1 MKKRLVLALESA
13 PTKAK
18 KLTLPASWN
27 DRRCDALRR
36 LAAEKLGCTG
46 AVELRVGARALGD
59 DEPIGAIPDGALVVA
74 RDVAEA
80 PLALFCVRRDG
91 RAWPGRGRAIQ
102 QSPAFYGMAADA
114 DAYLEAALPGAVFL
128 VGATAL
134 EAHAAAWRR
143 VADLGETQVAVV
155 VERGAFFASPRWREG
170 VAALVA
176 EARQRGEN
184 FRALSLVFALGDGA
198 LGPAPEPCGGSPGYV
213 LTPLGARAALAHCD
227 ARTPHEAL
235 FSGSGG
241 VYASRRAILDFGDV
255 EREGPGAPPPPI
267 SSSSQRALALALLEA
282 GHFATPE
289 GTDARLAVAAA
300 MAVDRKHFLERAPFY
315 EDRPC
320 YLGWTTVS
328 APSSHCRAA
337 AALLPALE
345 DVPGARV
352 LDVGAGSGYVAAL
365 LGALAAAGGGR
376 PTCVALEV
384 SEELAAR
391 AAANARRALDAA
403 GLPGGGCAFVAV
415 AGDGREGHAA
425 LAPYAAIH
433 VGASC
438 DEIPGALVDQL
449 AVGGRLVMAVGA
461 PDAPQRLVLV
471 AKSETGLAETTL
483 AAGFVMSPL
492 R

>member
-1 MKKRLVLALESA
+1 MKKRLVLALETA

-18 KLTLPASWN
+18 KLTLPASWS

-59 DEPIGAIPDGALVVA
+59 DEPIAAIPDGAL
-74 RDVAEA
+74 
-80 PLALFCVRRDG
+80 
-91 RAWPGRGRAIQ
+91 
-102 QSPAFYGMAADA
+102 
-114 DAYLEAALPGAVFL
+114 
-128 VGATAL
+128 
-134 EAHAAAWRR
+134 
-143 VADLGETQVAVV
+143 
-155 VERGAFFASPRWREG
+155 
-170 VAALVA
+170 
-176 EARQRGEN
+176 
-184 FRALSLVFALGDGA
+184 
-198 LGPAPEPCGGSPGYV
+198 PCGGSPGYV
-213 LTPLGARAALAHCD
+213 LTPRGARAALAHQT

-235 FSGSGG
+235 FAGDTG

-255 EREGPGAPPPPI
+255 AREGPGAPPPARRA
-267 SSSSQRALALALLEA
+267 SQRALALKLLEA

-300 MAVDRKHFLERAPFY
+300 MAVDRRHFLERAPFY

-337 AALLPALE
+337 RAPPGPRGRPRRPRARRRRGQRLRRGAARR
-345 DVPGARV
+345 AR
-352 LDVGAGSGYVAAL
+352 
-365 LGALAAAGGGR
+365 GGR
-376 PTCVALEV
+376 RGRRRASRWKFRRSSRRCGGQR
-384 SEELAAR
+384 AAR
-391 AAANARRALDAA
+391 ARRR

-415 AGDGREGHAA
+415 AGDGRRGHAA

-471 AKSETGLAETTL
+471 AKSATGLAETTL